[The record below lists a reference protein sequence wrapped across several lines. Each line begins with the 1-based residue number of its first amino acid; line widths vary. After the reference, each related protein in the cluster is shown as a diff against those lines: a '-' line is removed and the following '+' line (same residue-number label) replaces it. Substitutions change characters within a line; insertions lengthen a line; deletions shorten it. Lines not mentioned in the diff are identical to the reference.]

1 MQTNV
6 NNIVCDAEET
16 DWLDLT
22 YTERKYVQTKPKP
35 RKRIKKVVV
44 ALIIVA
50 VIVAGFGTA
59 MLIDN
64 DFSTEVFTAVK
75 KAYTS
80 VLAIFDGATPTNN
93 TITLPVNITLVD
105 SVDGVSTFSGGKA
118 TLSFTS
124 GTVTLVDEGS
134 VTVAIDQDTTITYS
148 NLTTV
153 FVAVGD
159 SVAPNALIGKYDGTF
174 STVIVESGEVV
185 TQVVASETQ
194 LSWQA

>member
-1 MQTNV
+1 M
-6 NNIVCDAEET
+6 I
-16 DWLDLT
+16 
-22 YTERKYVQTKPKP
+22 
-35 RKRIKKVVV
+35 V
-44 ALIIVA
+44 ALAIVA
-50 VIVAGFGTA
+50 LLVVGFGTA

-64 DFSTEVFTAVK
+64 DFSTQVFTAVQ

-105 SVDGVSTFSGGKA
+105 SVDGVSTFGGGKA

-124 GTVTLVDEGS
+124 GTVTEVTENS
-134 VTVAIDQDTTITYS
+134 VTVALDDDTTITYS
-148 NLTTV
+148 NLVAV

-159 SVAPNALIGKYDGTF
+159 SVEQNTLIGKYNGTF
-174 STVIVESGEVV
+174 STVIAESGEVV
-185 TQVVASETQ
+185 KQVVASETQ

>member
-22 YTERKYVQTKPKP
+22 YAERKYVQTDKKP
-35 RKRIKKVVV
+35 RKMGKKLIV
-44 ALIIVA
+44 ALAIVA
-50 VIVAGFGTA
+50 LLVVGFGTA

-64 DFSTEVFTAVK
+64 DFSTQVFTAVQ

-93 TITLPVNITLVD
+93 TITLPVNITLVE
-105 SVDGVSTFSGGKA
+105 SVDGVSTFGGGKA

-124 GTVTLVDEGS
+124 GTVTEVTENS
-134 VTVAIDQDTTITYS
+134 VTVALDDDTTITYS
-148 NLTTV
+148 NLVAV

-159 SVAPNALIGKYDGTF
+159 TVEQNTLIGKYDGTF
-174 STVIVESGEVV
+174 STVIAESGEVV
-185 TQVVASETQ
+185 KQVVASPTQ